1 MRNNYQEYKHTKMPW
16 GKYKG
21 YYIKDIPIDYI
32 KWAVQNYTD
41 RGMAEMLATELQRRL
56 PKWR

>member
-1 MRNNYQEYKHTKMPW
+1 MRNNYQEYTHTKMPW

-21 YYIKDIPIDYI
+21 YFIKDIPTDYI

-41 RGMAEMLATELQRRL
+41 RGMAEMLATELQRRI
-56 PKWR
+56 PQWR

>member
-1 MRNNYQEYKHTKMPW
+1 MRNNYQEYKMTKMPW

-21 YYIKDIPIDYI
+21 YFIKDIPCDYL

-41 RGMAEMLATELQRRL
+41 RGMAEMLAIELQRRE